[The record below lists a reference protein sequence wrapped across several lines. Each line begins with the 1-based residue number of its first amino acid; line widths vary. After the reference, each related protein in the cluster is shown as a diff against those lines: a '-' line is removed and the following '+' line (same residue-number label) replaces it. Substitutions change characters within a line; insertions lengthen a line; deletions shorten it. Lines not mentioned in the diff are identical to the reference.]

1 MQNDFDLIVH
11 EICDKEIKIY
21 PIADVHFGALEHA
34 SKEWEKFCSKVA
46 GEPNSYIIL
55 AGDLINNNT
64 RSSVGS
70 PWDDLVRPREQK
82 RRMVEYLAPL
92 RDRIL
97 CSVSGNHERRS
108 LKDADDDPTYDI
120 MTKLDLEDIYRQN
133 AAFLKIRLGARGPK
147 GRGDGVGYDTSFK
160 FAVTHGSGGG
170 MTGSAVNRNEKWG
183 NVIDGVDCVV
193 VGHTHKGAIT
203 RPSKIVIDDVND
215 LVTIKDYVVL
225 SCVSWQAFGA
235 YPMQQM
241 MQPTTIARPQS
252 IRLISR
258 PKEIELVW

>member
-1 MQNDFDLIVH
+1 MRSDFDLIVH

-21 PIADVHFGALEHA
+21 PVADVHFGALEHDIQA
-34 SKEWEKFCSKVA
+34 WEKFCSKVA
-46 GEPNSYIIL
+46 GEPDSYIIL

-70 PWDDLVRPREQK
+70 PWDDRIRPREQK
-82 RRMVEYLAPL
+82 RRMVEYLKPL
-92 RDRIL
+92 RDKIL
-97 CSVSGNHERRS
+97 CCVSGNHERRS

-133 AAFLKIRLGARGPK
+133 AAFMKIRLVVRTRNG
-147 GRGDGVGYDTSFK
+147 GVGYDTAFK

-170 MTGSAVNRNEKWG
+170 MTGASVNRNERWG
-183 NVIDGVDCVV
+183 NVIDGVDCVI
-193 VGHTHKGAIT
+193 VGHTHKGAVT
-203 RPSKIVIDDVND
+203 RPSKIVIDEIND

-235 YPMQQM
+235 YPLQQM
-241 MQPTTIARPQS
+241 MSPTTISRPQS
-252 IRLISR
+252 LRLISR